1 MKIDSYSVQAASNW
15 KFYSEDIEIRSVK
28 QKTIR
33 VETPSPAQTT
43 GGGVPAQTVTIELSA
58 DAKSLLQKMET
69 VREKAAEDLRAQSGR
84 AAGRADSPENHAL
97 EVRRNILE
105 ALLYRL
111 TGKKFVFKTISLDP
125 EAFREARSASAGA
138 TDLGGLTFSIGGQSA
153 ATGVSLSVGGQSS
166 QKQLVMT
173 ETDFF
178 AAHYESESLRYEA
191 KGLVKTADG
200 RTISVDIGLNMS
212 REAFMSVRGSSTTAE
227 LQSFAD
233 PLVINFTGTA
243 ASLTEK
249 KFEFDLDADG
259 RLDSIS
265 FAGEGSGFLALD
277 KNGDGRIGDGSEL
290 FGPQSGSGFG
300 ELRAYDSDGNGWIDE
315 NEDVFSKLRIFG
327 KDENGGDLLFTL
339 READVGAIYLGDVST
354 QYTLGSNGAAD
365 GMLRSTSMFL
375 KESGGAGLISHID
388 LAV

>member
-28 QKTIR
+28 QTALR
-33 VETPSPAQTT
+33 VETPP
-43 GGGVPAQTVTIELSA
+43 PAQTVTIELSA
-58 DAKSLLQKMET
+58 DAKSLLQKAQAAQ
-69 VREKAAEDLRAQSGR
+69 EKVAGDMKARSGCD
-84 AAGRADSPENHAL
+84 DSPENYAL
-97 EVRRNILE
+97 EIRRNILE
-105 ALLYRL
+105 ALISRL
-111 TGKKFVFKTISLDP
+111 TGKKFVFKTASLNS
-125 EAFREARSASAGA
+125 EAFREKRSVSAGGQFSA
-138 TDLGGLTFSIGGQSA
+138 TGAALSTGGQSP
-153 ATGVSLSVGGQSS
+153 

-178 AAHYESESLRYEA
+178 ASHYESESLRYEA
-191 KGLVKTADG
+191 KGLVKTSDG

-212 REAFMSVRGSSTTAE
+212 REAFMSVRGSSATAE
-227 LQSFAD
+227 LRSFTD
-233 PLVINFTGTA
+233 PLVINFSGTA
-243 ASLTEK
+243 ASLTER

-259 RLDSIS
+259 RPDSIS

-290 FGPQSGSGFG
+290 FGPQSGSGFD
-300 ELRAYDSDGNGWIDE
+300 ELRAHDSDGNGWIDE
-315 NEDVFSKLRIFG
+315 NDDVFSKLRVYG
-327 KDENGGDLLFTL
+327 KDENGNDLLFTL

-354 QYTLGSNGAAD
+354 QYTLGSYGAAD